1 MLKKVKLYGIL
12 GERFG
17 KEWNLDVSTV
27 REATR
32 AIAANRPDFHK
43 EFTTSHERG
52 IGYHVLINDE
62 YVQNYEGCEVPTGR
76 KEIKIVPVVM
86 GAKSKGLGM
95 LLLGVAIFAGVGF
108 MGQAALNTAAAA
120 SATGAGTF
128 SATFGQGL
136 LYAFNGGMG
145 MIGSM
150 ALKFAGSLIMSG
162 IGAMLA
168 PTPKPLERKDEPE
181 NYAFN
186 GPVNTT
192 QQGVAVP
199 VCYGKLLVGGAVI
212 SAGIQAE
219 DYNP

>member
-17 KEWNLDVSTV
+17 KEWNLDVNTV

-95 LLLGVAIFAGVGF
+95 ILLGAAIFTGIGIAG
-108 MGQAALNTAAAA
+108 MSALNASIGTA
-120 SATGAGTF
+120 GFAGGGVSF
-128 SATFGQGL
+128 MQGVSF
-136 LYAFNGGMG
+136 AFNGGLG

-150 ALKFAGSLIMSG
+150 GLKFAGSLIMTG

>member
-17 KEWNLDVSTV
+17 KEWNLDVKTV

-95 LLLGVAIFAGVGF
+95 ILLGAAIFAGVGF
-108 MGQAALNTAAAA
+108 MGQQALI
-120 SATGAGTF
+120 SAGFTTGAPTF
-128 SATFGQGL
+128 MQGL
-136 LYAFNGGMG
+136 QFAFYGGMG
-145 MIGSM
+145 TIGSM

-199 VCYGKLLVGGAVI
+199 VCYGKLIVGGAVI
-212 SAGIQAE
+212 SAGIEAE